1 MRGQVWIET
10 VLYTFIGLTLMGLV
24 LGFVYPRIQTAQE
37 RSLLQQST
45 TSLTGLDDLI
55 QLVTA
60 RGPGNVKKASFTL
73 QRGTLT
79 LDPLGETIIFEVEGL
94 QTPPSEPGVAIPF
107 GNLIMRTVPFG
118 ETYNVQYTL
127 QYTTLDISLEGEQVK
142 TFQASSVP
150 YQFLVSN
157 EGGRGKPRIVIS
169 TQ

>member
-24 LGFVYPRIQTAQE
+24 LGFVYPRIQQAQE

-55 QLVTA
+55 QLVMT
-60 RGPGNVKKASFTL
+60 RGPGNVKKASFSL

-79 LDPLGETIIFEVEGL
+79 IDPQAETIVFEITEL
-94 QTPPSEPGVAIPF
+94 HTPPSEPGAAIPF
-107 GNLIMRTVPFG
+107 GNLIMRTIP
-118 ETYNVQYTL
+118 TDDSYKVQYTL
-127 QYTTLDISLEGEQVK
+127 QYTTLDLSFEGEQIK

-157 EGGRGKPRIVIS
+157 EGGNGKPRIVLS
-169 TQ
+169 VQ